1 MVEVAVGED
10 DQIHFH
16 VFDWREVG
24 HRLIAEFF
32 GIEASIDK
40 NVKAADLDVG
50 GVGSDAAETIEVGK
64 FHVYYLRSSSVWP
77 CGDSGGTRISKGGIR
92 T

>member
-1 MVEVAVGED
+1 
-10 DQIHFH
+10 
-16 VFDWREVG
+16 
-24 HRLIAEFF
+24 
-32 GIEASIDK
+32 
-40 NVKAADLDVG
+40 LDVG